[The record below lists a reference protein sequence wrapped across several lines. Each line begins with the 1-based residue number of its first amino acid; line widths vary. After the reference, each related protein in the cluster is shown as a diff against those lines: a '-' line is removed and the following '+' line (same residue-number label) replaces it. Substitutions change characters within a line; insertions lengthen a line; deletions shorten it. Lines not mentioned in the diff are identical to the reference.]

1 MKMTNIV
8 SPDKR
13 FQVNEQKLVIRI
25 E

>member
-13 FQVNEQKLVIRI
+13 FQVNKQKLVIRI